1 MFRSICGVDSNRQFV
16 RGALVA
22 ALLGGALSGCGKN
35 QPQAGAA
42 PTAPTVSIDVVAP
55 VTVPGNYEFIAQTAA
70 SRTVEIRARVQG
82 FLLKRHFVE
91 GGPVKEGDLLFTIDP
106 RSFEADV
113 QIARAQLAQAKAQ
126 LALAESNLS
135 RVKEGV
141 EKGGIAQADLDKAQA
156 QRDEAVAE
164 VKLSEARVTNAEL
177 DLSYTRVL
185 SPVSGTIGQAERQEG
200 ALVDSGQNSLLAT
213 SQQVDPIYVNFNVS
227 ERDVLKWRSDVAS
240 GRIILENE
248 KHLPTQITLS
258 DGTVFES
265 VGSINFVDVKV
276 DPNTGTAMI
285 RAEFPNKDSRLL
297 PGQYVKLKVL
307 GVERPN
313 TLTVPQQAV
322 LNTPNG
328 TFVLV
333 VGADGKAERRP
344 VTLGDWLGSDW
355 VVEFGLK
362 AGERVIVD
370 NIQKV
375 QPGMEVKIAENV
387 SDGAAAKA
395 APVAT
400 PPKPVTPKK

>member
-1 MFRSICGVDSNRQFV
+1 MAIG
-16 RGALVA
+16 A
-22 ALLGGALSGCGKN
+22 ALALSLAGCRKKE
-35 QPQAGAA
+35 QQSAGPMQVPA
-42 PTAPTVSIDVVAP
+42 VSVETIKP
-55 VTVPGNYEFIAQTAA
+55 VTVPGEYEFIAQTAA

-82 FLLKRHFVE
+82 FLLKRHFEE
-91 GGPVKEGDLLFTIDP
+91 GGQVKEGDLLFTIDP
-106 RSFEADV
+106 RSFEADL

-126 LALAESNLS
+126 MALAESNLA

-164 VKLSEARVTNAEL
+164 VRLSEARVINSEL
-177 DLSYTRVL
+177 ELSYTKIH
-185 SPVSGTIGQAERQEG
+185 SPVTGTIGRAERQEG
-200 ALVDSGQNSLLAT
+200 ALIDSGQNSLLAT
-213 SQQVDPIYVNFNVS
+213 SQQVDPIYVFFNVS
-227 ERDVLKWRSDVAS
+227 ERDVLKWRSDVKS

-265 VGSINFVDVKV
+265 TGSINFVDVKV
-276 DPNTGTAMI
+276 DPSTGTAMI
-285 RAEFPNKDSRLL
+285 RAEFPNKESRLM

-313 TLTVPQQAV
+313 VLTVPQEAV

-362 AGERVIVD
+362 SGELVIVD

-375 QPGMEVKIAENV
+375 QPGMEVKIAGNV
-387 SDGAAAKA
+387 TEGGAAKA
-395 APVAT
+395 APATTPAKPAT
-400 PPKPVTPKK
+400 PQK

>member
-1 MFRSICGVDSNRQFV
+1 MPRRSYASAMTHAKAEEGRIARVAMLA
-16 RGALVA
+16 GAA
-22 ALLGGALSGCGKN
+22 ALAIASCGKKEAPN
-35 QPQAGAA
+35 AGAA
-42 PTAPTVSIDVVAP
+42 PPLTVSVETVTP

-82 FLLKRHFVE
+82 FLLKRHFEE
-91 GGPVKEGDLLFTIDP
+91 GGKVKEGDLLFTIDP
-106 RSFEADV
+106 RSFEADL
-113 QIARAQLAQAKAQ
+113 QIARAQLAQAKAA
-126 LALAESNLS
+126 LALAESNLV

-141 EKGGIAQADLDKAQA
+141 EKGGIAQADLDRAQA
-156 QRDEAVAE
+156 QRDQAVAE
-164 VKLSEARVTNAEL
+164 VKLSEAKVTNADLE
-177 DLSYTRVL
+177 LSYTKIL
-185 SPVSGTIGQAERQEG
+185 SPVSGTIGQAERKEG

-240 GRIILENE
+240 GRIKLINE

-258 DGTVFES
+258 DGTIFES
-265 VGSINFVDVKV
+265 TGTINFVDVKV

-285 RAEFPNKDSRLL
+285 RAEFPNPDARVM

-313 TLTVPQQAV
+313 VLTVPQQAV

-333 VGADGKAERRP
+333 VDSDGKAERRP

-355 VVEFGLK
+355 TVEFGLK
-362 AGERVIVD
+362 PGERVIVD

-375 QPGMEVKIAENV
+375 QPGMEVKVAQN
-387 SDGAAAKA
+387 
-395 APVAT
+395 VAT
-400 PPKPVTPKK
+400 PAK